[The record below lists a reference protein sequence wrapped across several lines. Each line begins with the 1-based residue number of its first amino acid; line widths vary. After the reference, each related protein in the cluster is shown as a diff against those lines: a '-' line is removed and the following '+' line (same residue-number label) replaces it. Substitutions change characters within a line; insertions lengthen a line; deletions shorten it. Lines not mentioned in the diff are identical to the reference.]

1 MSVSR
6 RGFLGSSAGA
16 LLASRYAPLLAAPQ
30 SRWFKI
36 GACEWSLGKSDPSC
50 FQVAK
55 QIGLDGVQVNM
66 GTVRNDM
73 QLRRPEVQKAYLAAA
88 KAAKLEIGSLAIGE
102 MNQVP
107 LKRDPRAAAWLAE
120 SLGVAKALGITL
132 IMPACFGNGDLDM
145 SNASE
150 IDHLVKVVREVAP
163 RAEKEGLTI
172 GLESYLSAEDNLRLL
187 ERIGSSAVKV
197 YYDVGNSTDKGRDIY
212 REIRLLN
219 QRICEFHAK
228 DGKHLLGQGRIDFK
242 KVRAAIDAIGYNG
255 WIHLECA
262 RPRELVADYTAQ
274 RKYLRS
280 VFPERK

>member
-1 MSVSR
+1 MTVTR
-6 RGFLGSSAGA
+6 RGFLGFSTGA
-16 LLASRYAPLLAAPQ
+16 LLASRYAPLFAASK

-50 FQVAK
+50 FQLAK

-66 GTVRNDM
+66 GAVRNDM
-73 QLRRPEVQKAYLAAA
+73 QLRQPEVQRTYLAAA
-88 KAAKLEIGSLAIGE
+88 KAAKLEIASLAIGE

-107 LKRDPRAAAWLAE
+107 LKRDPRAAQWLAD

-150 IDHLVKVVREVAP
+150 IDHLVKVVREVAS
-163 RAEKEGLTI
+163 RAEKEGLTL

-187 ERIGSSAVKV
+187 ERIGSPAVKV

-212 REIRLLN
+212 REIRLLDK
-219 QRICEFHAK
+219 RICEFHAK
-228 DGKHLLGQGRIDFK
+228 DGPHLLGQGRIDFK

-255 WIHLECA
+255 WIHLESA
-262 RPRELVADYTAQ
+262 RPHGLIADYTAQ

-280 VFPERK
+280 VFPEHK